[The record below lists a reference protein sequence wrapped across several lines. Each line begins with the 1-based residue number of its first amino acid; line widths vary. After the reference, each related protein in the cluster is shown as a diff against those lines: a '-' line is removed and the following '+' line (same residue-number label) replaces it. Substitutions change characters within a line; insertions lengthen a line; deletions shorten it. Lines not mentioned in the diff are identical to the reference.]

1 MRKASVVV
9 AMVVALALLAYSQ
22 RSRYVPVDAG
32 SKAPMFAEPGK
43 VVLLNFWATWCV
55 PCRKEMP
62 ALEHVAERYRMRG
75 LEVIGVSA
83 DEKAADAREYA
94 DALGISFRIVHDATD
109 SIQKAYQVGGLPT
122 TYIIDKNGNI
132 VSKTLGAKAW
142 DDSAHAR
149 EFEKL
154 LSQ

>member
-1 MRKASVVV
+1 MKKVLVIGAIV
-9 AMVVALALLAYSQ
+9 AALALLAYSQ

-62 ALEHVAERYRMRG
+62 ALERVAERYRMRG

-83 DEKAADAREYA
+83 DDKAADAREYA

-109 SIQKAYQVGGLPT
+109 SIQRAYQVSGLPT
-122 TYIIDKNGNI
+122 TFVIDKDGRI

-142 DDSAHAR
+142 DDSTHTK
-149 EFEKL
+149 EFDKL